1 MIVRTLVS
9 LSLLLGAA
17 EAYAPHA
24 AARAGAAPPS
34 QCAAVGRPAVH
45 PAVGRPAVLPA
56 GHRASGGAAMN
67 LGERFVRLVKSNVN
81 QVISNLEDPEKVLEQ
96 AVADMQKDLVKVRQA
111 YAEVSASQKRMQ
123 KQSLEAE
130 AEAAKWYQ
138 RAQLA
143 LEKDEEDLARE
154 ALTRRKQQQE
164 IFDSLQDQIEG
175 QEESIQSLYDSMKE
189 LEAKMAESKA
199 KKDQIIA
206 RARTA
211 KAATKVNDMIAGVG
225 SGNSMAAFDRMS
237 EKVDQLEAEADVSK
251 QLALSGGAKSPA
263 LEDQFKALEAGGSV
277 DDELDAMKKAL
288 PAAVDDELAEMKR
301 LLAAEP
307 EAEAGKEE

>member
-1 MIVRTLVS
+1 MALACKTILEEMLAPLV
-9 LSLLLGAA
+9 LLAA
-17 EAYAPHA
+17 SSEAYTLQGLARTSPRCHPRHA
-24 AARAGAAPPS
+24 AARVAPET
-34 QCAAVGRPAVH
+34 CR
-45 PAVGRPAVLPA
+45 
-56 GHRASGGAAMN
+56 MN

-81 QVISNLEDPEKVLEQ
+81 EVINKLEDPEKVLTQ
-96 AVADMQKDLVKVRQA
+96 AVADMQKDLTKVRQA
-111 YAEVSASQKRMQ
+111 YAEVSASNKRMTEQ
-123 KQSLEAE
+123 ARLAE
-130 AEAAKWYQ
+130 AEAAKWYE

-143 LEKDEEDLARE
+143 LEKGEDDLARE
-154 ALTRRKQQQE
+154 ALTRRQQQTE
-164 IFDSLQDQIEG
+164 MADSLKEQIEAQDG
-175 QEESIQSLYDSMKE
+175 SISSLYESMKD
-189 LEAKMAESKA
+189 LEAKMAEAKA

-225 SGNSMAAFDRMS
+225 SGNSMAAFDRMT

>member
-1 MIVRTLVS
+1 MPRPS
-9 LSLLLGAA
+9 DESSSSNSSRDAA
-17 EAYAPHA
+17 FA
-24 AARAGAAPPS
+24 AAKALR
-34 QCAAVGRPAVH
+34 
-45 PAVGRPAVLPA
+45 
-56 GHRASGGAAMN
+56 
-67 LGERFVRLVKSNVN
+67 E
-81 QVISNLEDPEKVLEQ
+81 QV
-96 AVADMQKDLVKVRQA
+96 
-111 YAEVSASQKRMQ
+111 
-123 KQSLEAE
+123 
-130 AEAAKWYQ
+130 
-138 RAQLA
+138 
-143 LEKDEEDLARE
+143 
-154 ALTRRKQQQE
+154 
-164 IFDSLQDQIEG
+164 EG
-175 QEESIQSLYDSMKE
+175 QQTSISSLFESMKE
-189 LEAKMAESKA
+189 LEAKMAEAKA